1 MAYIGSTPTSQNFIA
16 GTDYFNGTGSQTAF
30 TLTRSVNSV
39 NDIEVTI
46 NNVVQQ
52 PNSYTVS
59 GTTLTISAAPS
70 SGTSNV
76 YVRYLSTTLQSITVP
91 SNSIDSS
98 KLASLSSIPVTG
110 GYTATFPAATGTIMV
125 SGNMP
130 AFGAYQN
137 NNTTSIASGTWTLCP
152 NNTEYFD
159 TNGCYN
165 NTGSTVTLNGLSV
178 PAYAFM
184 PNVAGYYQVNAC
196 TSIYSG
202 MTGKMFIAI
211 YKTGSS
217 YCTGNEIGFTAS
229 VTQAVGTVQSVV
241 YLNGT
246 TDYVQIYAWH
256 NIGTT
261 QSIDYGTSG
270 NWFNCAMVRAA

>member
-1 MAYIGSTPTSQNFIA
+1 MSSVVISGDTSGAITLAAPAVA
-16 GTDYFNGTGSQTAF
+16 GTNTI
-30 TLTRSVNSV
+30 TL
-39 NDIEVTI
+39 
-46 NNVVQQ
+46 
-52 PNSYTVS
+52 
-59 GTTLTISAAPS
+59 
-70 SGTSNV
+70 
-76 YVRYLSTTLQSITVP
+76 
-91 SNSIDSS
+91 
-98 KLASLSSIPVTG
+98 
-110 GYTATFPAATGTIMV
+110 PAAAGTIQV

-159 TNGCYN
+159 TNNCYN

-184 PNVAGYYQVNAC
+184 PNVAGYYQVNGC
-196 TSIYSG
+196 TSIYTG
-202 MTGKMFIAI
+202 ATGKMFIAI

-229 VTQAVGTVQSVV
+229 VTQAVGTVQTVL

-270 NWFNCAMVRAA
+270 NWFNCAMVRNA